1 MAIDVS
7 HCGDR
12 TTLDAFEISKK
23 PVLITHS
30 NCRALVP
37 GHPRLKTD
45 EAIKKVG
52 QASSHGNHWGS
63 YVRERRRTNNRR
75 ARARSFRSRRE
86 TDRPEHLGVGS
97 DVDLYGYDAM
107 PPELNKQLR
116 AGYKG
121 SYAFREKIDVEGLNH
136 PKRMYDLTEGLIRRK
151 YSDAN
156 IQGILGGNFK
166 RVLSSVWTT

>member
-1 MAIDVS
+1 MEGISDFGVSIVERMNKLGMAVDVS

-52 QASSHGNHWGS
+52 
-63 YVRERRRTNNRR
+63 E
-75 ARARSFRSRRE
+75 
-86 TDRPEHLGVGS
+86 
-97 DVDLYGYDAM
+97 
-107 PPELNKQLR
+107 
-116 AGYKG
+116 AG
-121 SYAFREKIDVEGLNH
+121 R
-136 PKRMYDLTEGLIRRK
+136 
-151 YSDAN
+151 
-156 IQGILGGNFK
+156 
-166 RVLSSVWTT
+166 